1 MVASARLHATNRV
14 VGPVILAAAGTQ
26 VTGRDHVPAHG
37 GVLLVA
43 NHRSWLDHFV
53 LGAACP
59 RPMRFLG
66 KASLATGLSGR
77 FNLAMGMIAL
87 ERGAADLA
95 ALDAVTAALRDD
107 DVVGIFPEGT
117 RSPTGELFR
126 FRSGMSR
133 VAAAAGAPVVPVGL
147 IGTAAVWPLGHS
159 RPVTRGGVEVHF
171 GPVVGPPAPDAR
183 SRRAMTAEVH
193 ARVAALCRQPLADHF
208 APIPDS

>member
-1 MVASARLHATNRV
+1 MPSTRAVAHRLVAPALLRAVGARV
-14 VGPVILAAAGTQ
+14 S
-26 VTGRDHVPAHG
+26 GRNHVPAHG

-43 NHRSWLDHFV
+43 NHRSLLDHFV
-53 LGAACP
+53 LGSASP

-95 ALDAVTAALRDD
+95 ALDAVIEALEDG

-117 RSPTGELFR
+117 RSTTGELFR

-147 IGTAAVWPLGHS
+147 IGTAEVLPPGHRWPVG
-159 RPVTRGGVEVHF
+159 RGRVEVHF
-171 GPVVGPPAPDAR
+171 GPVVDPPTPDPRA
-183 SRRAMTAEVH
+183 RRAMTAAVH
-193 ARVAALCRQPLADHF
+193 DRVAALCRQPLADHF